1 MNGNGGRT
9 HGRRPAERDRLLR
22 REIRFVD
29 SIIGGVARLDGEKV
43 LCESA
48 INFVGAISQKH
59 ANNNCDV
66 GDLASDGAR
75 VIRPPPPQI
84 SAALLYI
91 KKKQEEVRSRVV
103 YLRNDPCQDKNR
115 TRRKRHQR

>member
-1 MNGNGGRT
+1 MFGNYLFVFIFSESNNIYWEREIRLGLIKLMNGNGGRT

-48 INFVGAISQKH
+48 INFVGARYHSQ
-59 ANNNCDV
+59 ARSDNNC
-66 GDLASDGAR
+66 G
-75 VIRPPPPQI
+75 
-84 SAALLYI
+84 
-91 KKKQEEVRSRVV
+91 
-103 YLRNDPCQDKNR
+103 
-115 TRRKRHQR
+115 